1 MSMRRFVCWAAAV
14 ALGAAAAVPAAAQGR
29 GNAYG
34 RGRDK
39 SPSAASAPSSSADS
53 TTVAGDVPFFVPSGA
68 GIRNFGAWLDDA
80 SLLEPG
86 TAWTSMSLGFWKTP
100 FVNEIDVPMVDGGFG
115 LNRRMQVGFSV
126 PVYHVNEPGGPVTRG
141 LGDLYMSAKIQL
153 RDPASSTNGV
163 GFAVIPVLEVLHF
176 QPGPEESRVQ
186 WALPGSIEV
195 RRDGW
200 RMFGSVG
207 YFSRG
212 ALFAAAA
219 AELAVSERAWLVG
232 TISQSHSIDPDDYS
246 ASLGLA
252 QTRTDVSGGLT
263 VMATPN
269 VAVFGSVG
277 RTISRQDFTS
287 TRVAVT
293 AGLSY
298 SFTAWK

>member
-1 MSMRRFVCWAAAV
+1 MSYRRHIWRAAAATLIV
-14 ALGAAAAVPAAAQGR
+14 AAAVPAAAQGR
-29 GNAYG
+29 GNAFG

-39 SPSAASAPSSSADS
+39 SPSAASVPSSSGS
-53 TTVAGDVPFFVPSGA
+53 TTVAGDAPFFVPSGA

-86 TAWTSMSLGFWKTP
+86 MGWTSVSFGFWKTP
-100 FVNEIDVPMVDGGFG
+100 LVNEVDVPMVDGGFG
-115 LNRRMQVGFSV
+115 LNRRMQVGFSL
-126 PVYHVNEPGGPVTRG
+126 PFYHVNEPGGPITRG
-141 LGDLYMSAKIQL
+141 VGDLYLSAKIQL
-153 RDPASSTNGV
+153 RDPASSAHGV

-186 WALPGSIEV
+186 WAFPASIEV

-200 RMFGSVG
+200 RVFGSTG

-219 AELAVSERAWLVG
+219 AELALSDRAWLVG
-232 TISQSHSIDPDDYS
+232 TISQSHSIDADDYS

-269 VAVFGSVG
+269 LAVFGNVG

-287 TRVAVT
+287 TRVALTGGV
-293 AGLSY
+293 SY
-298 SFTAWK
+298 NFTAWK